1 MVQMNLHTNRNR
13 LTDIENRL
21 IMVAKGE
28 GGGSGMDREFGIGR
42 WKLLYLEW
50 ISNEILLYSTGD
62 YIQSLVVEYDR
73 RKYEKKNVYMYDWVT
88 VLYSRN

>member
-1 MVQMNLHTNRNR
+1 
-13 LTDIENRL
+13 
-21 IMVAKGE
+21 MVAKGE

-50 ISNEILLYSTGD
+50 ISNEVLLYSTGD

>member
-1 MVQMNLHTNRNR
+1 
-13 LTDIENRL
+13 
-21 IMVAKGE
+21 MVAKGE